1 MNILTHLTNVGSLT
15 PLEALNEYGCFRLAA
30 HIESLRKD
38 GHRIFTE
45 MVNEGGKKFAKY
57 TLITRKD

>member
-1 MNILTHLTNVGSLT
+1 MNVLNHLRDIGSLT

-45 MVNEGGKKFAKY
+45 MVNQGGKKFAKY
-57 TLITRKD
+57 SLTRKD

>member
-1 MNILTHLTNVGSLT
+1 MNVLNHLRDIGSLT

-38 GHRIFTE
+38 GHRIFTQ
-45 MVNEGGKKFAKY
+45 MVDEGGKKFAKY
-57 TLITRKD
+57 TLTRKD

>member
-1 MNILTHLTNVGSLT
+1 MSILTHLRDVGSLT
-15 PLEALNEYGCFRLAA
+15 PMEALNEYGCFRLAA

-45 MVNEGGKKFAKY
+45 MVNESGKKFAKY
-57 TLITRKD
+57 TLIRED

>member
-1 MNILTHLTNVGSLT
+1 MWLQSGRSLT
-15 PLEALNEYGCFRLAA
+15 PLEALNEFNCFRLAA

-45 MVNEGGKKFAKY
+45 MVNESGKKFAKY
-57 TLITRKD
+57 TL

>member
-1 MNILTHLTNVGSLT
+1 MSILTHLRDVGSLT
-15 PLEALNEYGCFRLAA
+15 PMEALNEYGCFRLAA

-45 MVNEGGKKFAKY
+45 MVNESGKKFAKY
-57 TLITRKD
+57 TLIRKD

>member
-1 MNILTHLTNVGSLT
+1 MNILTHLRDVGSLT
-15 PLEALNEYGCFRLAA
+15 PMEALNEYGCFRLAA

-45 MVNEGGKKFAKY
+45 MVNESGKKFAKY
-57 TLITRKD
+57 TLIRKD

>member
-1 MNILTHLTNVGSLT
+1 MNILTHLQDVGSLT

-38 GHRIFTE
+38 GHRIFTQ
-45 MVNEGGKKFAKY
+45 MVNESGKKFAKY
-57 TLITRKD
+57 TLIRKD